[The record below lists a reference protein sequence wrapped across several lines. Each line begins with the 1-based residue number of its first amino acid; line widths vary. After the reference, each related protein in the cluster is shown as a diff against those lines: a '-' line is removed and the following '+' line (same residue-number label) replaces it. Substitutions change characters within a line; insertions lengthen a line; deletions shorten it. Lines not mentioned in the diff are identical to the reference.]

1 MVTQYGT
8 IQISVGYLEL
18 TINLLNL
25 LGRETAMKASMIKV
39 LCVWCL
45 LLFSCDKIVEEKN
58 APPPP
63 PKVTVIETV
72 AEEVSIYQEFVG
84 QVYGFKDIAIRARV
98 EGFMEGIHFKEGST
112 VKKGKKLYTLESQPF
127 EADVAAK
134 MSKVAEAKTA
144 LVYAESDLAR
154 IKPLAEE
161 NAVSKSDLDAADAL
175 YNASIA
181 GVEAAQANL
190 RAANIQLSY
199 TKIYSPISGII
210 GKTQAKVGDF
220 VGKNPNPVILN
231 TVSNIDTVL
240 VQFFI
245 TESQYLEWSRFMQK
259 RDKNKEDK
267 KERAGLELILADG
280 TLYQHKGKI
289 DFVDRQVD
297 PTTGALLIQASFP
310 NPEKLLRPGL
320 FAKVKANVDIIP
332 DGIMIPQRCVTE
344 LQGLYSVLVV
354 GEGNKIEQREIKT
367 GPTIGAF
374 WLIMEG
380 LKPGEMVV
388 YEGMQSARAG
398 SVVNPQAHKI
408 DKQ

>member
-1 MVTQYGT
+1 MKGT
-8 IQISVGYLEL
+8 
-18 TINLLNL
+18 
-25 LGRETAMKASMIKV
+25 MIKA
-39 LCVWCL
+39 LCVLCL
-45 LLFSCDKIVEEKN
+45 LLFSCDKIVEEKK

-280 TLYQHKGKI
+280 TLYQHKGKL

-320 FAKVKANVDIIP
+320 FAKVKANTDNIP

-344 LQGLYSVLVV
+344 LQGLYSILVV
-354 GEGNKIEQREIKT
+354 GEGNKIEQREIKA

-380 LKPGEMVV
+380 LKPGEKVV

>member
-1 MVTQYGT
+1 
-8 IQISVGYLEL
+8 
-18 TINLLNL
+18 
-25 LGRETAMKASMIKV
+25 MKASMIKV

-45 LLFSCDKIVEEKN
+45 LLFSCDKIVEEKK
-58 APPPP
+58 APPP

-127 EADVAAK
+127 EAEVAAK

-199 TKIYSPISGII
+199 TKIFSPINGII
-210 GKTQAKVGDF
+210 GRTQAKVGDF

-245 TESQYLEWSRFMQK
+245 TESQYLEWSRFVQEREK
-259 RDKNKEDK
+259 KKEDIK
-267 KERAGLELILADG
+267 VREGLELILSDDTVYG
-280 TLYQHKGKI
+280 HKGKI

-320 FAKVKANVDIIP
+320 FAKVKANTDNIP